1 MAESDNDKK
10 PAKPAPEK
18 KAKPAKAETDA
29 PEASASVPPPETVAA
44 PTAAAP
50 GAPAAEPTPAPAATP
65 VEAPAVEATA
75 PAAAIPAAAATP
87 AAKPAEKTKSKKE
100 EAVAEAPKEN
110 LSLDPNDVEKPKI
123 IKAKGSK
130 NIHSGVAHVLST
142 FNNTIVTIT
151 DLNGNVIGWSS
162 AGKVGFKGS
171 RKSTAYAAQMVAQD
185 ASRQAMGHGLK
196 EVEVL
201 VRGPGAGRESA
212 VRALQAIGLDL
223 TVIRD
228 VTPVPHNGCRPPKQR
243 RV

>member
-1 MAESDNDKK
+1 MAEDSENQS
-10 PAKPAPEK
+10 PA
-18 KAKPAKAETDA
+18 
-29 PEASASVPPPETVAA
+29 EASAPEEQAATSVNET
-44 PTAAAP
+44 PTAAAT
-50 GAPAAEPTPAPAATP
+50 E
-65 VEAPAVEATA
+65 
-75 PAAAIPAAAATP
+75 PAAATEAAAAPAAAATAP
-87 AAKPAEKTKSKKE
+87 VKPATKPKAAKKSAKKSDAPATEP
-100 EAVAEAPKEN
+100 AKEN
-110 LSLDPNDVEKPKI
+110 LSLDPNDIEKPKI

-130 NIHSGVAHVLST
+130 NVYSGYAHVLST

-151 DLNGNVIGWSS
+151 DLQGNVIGWSS

>member
-1 MAESDNDKK
+1 MADSDEKK
-10 PAKPAPEK
+10 PAKPEAADKPK
-18 KAKPAKAETDA
+18 KAPKAKAET
-29 PEASASVPPPETVAA
+29 EAVET
-44 PTAAAP
+44 
-50 GAPAAEPTPAPAATP
+50 PAAESSAPVAESPTAST
-65 VEAPAVEATA
+65 EAVAA
-75 PAAAIPAAAATP
+75 PAAAAEAPAKKEK
-87 AAKPAEKTKSKKE
+87 KPAKKKE
-100 EAVAEAPKEN
+100 EAAPVEAPKEN

-130 NIHSGVAHVLST
+130 NVHTGIAHVLST

-151 DLNGNVIGWSS
+151 DLKGNVIGWSS